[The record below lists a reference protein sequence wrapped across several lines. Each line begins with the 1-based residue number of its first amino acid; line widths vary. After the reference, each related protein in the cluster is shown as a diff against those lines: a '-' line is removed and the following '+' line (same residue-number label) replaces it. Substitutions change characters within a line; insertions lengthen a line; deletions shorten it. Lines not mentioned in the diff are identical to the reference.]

1 MTSLVTVLAH
11 LQSLDFE
18 IASQTKRVHQIDDAL
33 AGDPAVVAARAS
45 LDTEQKRLHDL
56 TSQLRDRELEAKS
69 LDQKI
74 KELNDQLYGGRIT
87 NPKELD
93 GYAKDLEM
101 HKRNRSLL
109 DDKLLELMDTV
120 DQTKKRVD
128 EQSLAFR
135 QIEDRRAS
143 ELEHLTRER
152 ASLTAR
158 LTELAA
164 EREATRASIAT
175 EVLRTYDKLL
185 QAKAGRAVAQL
196 RRDACGACGVGVP
209 TGLIN
214 RVRAGEEMIFCSSCG
229 RILAP

>member
-1 MTSLVTVLAH
+1 MNLVTVLAH
-11 LQSLDFE
+11 LQSLDYE
-18 IASQTKRVHQIDDAL
+18 IANQSKRGHQIDEAI
-33 AGDPAVVAARAS
+33 AGDPAVVAARAA
-45 LDTEQKRLHDL
+45 LDAEQKRLHDL
-56 TSQLRDRELEAKS
+56 TSQLRDRELEAKG

-74 KELNDQLYGGRIT
+74 KELNDRLYGGRIT

-109 DDKLLELMDTV
+109 DDKLLELMDAV

-128 EQSLAFR
+128 EQSLAFK
-135 QIEDRRAS
+135 QIEDKRAS

-152 ASLTAR
+152 ESLTTR
-158 LTELAA
+158 LTQLAA
-164 EREATRASIAT
+164 EREATRASIAA

-185 QAKAGRAVAQL
+185 LTKAGRAVAQL
-196 RRDACGACGVGVP
+196 KREACGVCGVGVP

-214 RVRAGEEMIFCSSCG
+214 RVRTGEEMIFCSSCG